1 MAVNR
6 AFHTNNVA
14 ALTTEQNLYRDLV
27 KEAIQIY
34 GHDVYYVDRTTVAL
48 DSILGEDSLSKY
60 TTRHPIEMYV
70 EDAEGGY
77 QGEKEIITQ
86 FGLENRNEI
95 TFVVSKQR
103 FQEMDSQITLEDG
116 TVSTGGSIL
125 LEAGSISR
133 SSLSAVLDTPTKSFV
148 QLNGTD
154 SSSSNSGDKIIQEN
168 DKDSFILSE
177 ESGTE
182 FYLLSDTATTEADR
196 PQEGDLVFHPT
207 FSKMFEI
214 SFVDHDDPFHQL
226 DNNPV
231 YKLRC
236 RQFEYSQEVIDTGIA
251 EIDEIEDDLSKNPL
265 DSQFTLEQSSAVN
278 ENIRIFHSAHE
289 EGLLLLDGTDGS
301 STDTGDNVLFENDS
315 TSVGENIL
323 LEGTGADDE
332 TASYL
337 IQEDVIVGDYTTRG
351 SQDKTAQNELFDSLD
366 DDVLDFSESN
376 PFGDAGGT

>member
-103 FQEMDSQITLEDG
+103 FQQMDSQITLEDA
-116 TVSTGGSIL
+116 TDTTGGSIL

-133 SSLSAVLDTPTKSFV
+133 LSLSAVLDTPIKSFV

-177 ESGTE
+177 ESGSE
-182 FYLLSDTATTEADR
+182 FYLLSDTATTDADR
-196 PQEGDLVFHPT
+196 PQEGDLVYHPT
-207 FSKMFEI
+207 FSKVFEI
-214 SFVDHDDPFHQL
+214 SFVDHDEPFYQL

-323 LEGTGADDE
+323 LEGTGADGE

-337 IQEDVIVGDYTTRG
+337 IQEDVIVGDNTTRG

>member
-182 FYLLSDTATTEADR
+182 FYLLSDTATTDADR

-236 RQFEYSQEVIDTGIA
+236 RQFEYSQEVIDTGIT

-323 LEGTGADDE
+323 LEGTGADGE

>member
-125 LEAGSISR
+125 LEAGSIPR

-182 FYLLSDTATTEADR
+182 FYLLSDTATTDADR
-196 PQEGDLVFHPT
+196 PQEGDLVYHPT
-207 FSKMFEI
+207 FSKVFEI

-323 LEGTGADDE
+323 LEGTGADGE

>member
-125 LEAGSISR
+125 LEAGSIPR

-182 FYLLSDTATTEADR
+182 FYLLSDTATTDADR

-236 RQFEYSQEVIDTGIA
+236 RQFEYSQEVIDTGIT

-323 LEGTGADDE
+323 LEGTGSDDE

>member
-182 FYLLSDTATTEADR
+182 FYLLSDTATTDADR

>member
-125 LEAGSISR
+125 LEAGSIPR

-182 FYLLSDTATTEADR
+182 FYLLSDTATTDADR

-337 IQEDVIVGDYTTRG
+337 IQEDVIVGDFTTRG

>member
-125 LEAGSISR
+125 LEAGSIPR

-182 FYLLSDTATTEADR
+182 FYLLSDTATTDADR

>member
-1 MAVNR
+1 
-6 AFHTNNVA
+6 
-14 ALTTEQNLYRDLV
+14 
-27 KEAIQIY
+27 
-34 GHDVYYVDRTTVAL
+34 
-48 DSILGEDSLSKY
+48 
-60 TTRHPIEMYV
+60 
-70 EDAEGGY
+70 
-77 QGEKEIITQ
+77 
-86 FGLENRNEI
+86 
-95 TFVVSKQR
+95 
-103 FQEMDSQITLEDG
+103 
-116 TVSTGGSIL
+116 
-125 LEAGSISR
+125 
-133 SSLSAVLDTPTKSFV
+133 
-148 QLNGTD
+148 
-154 SSSSNSGDKIIQEN
+154 
-168 DKDSFILSE
+168 
-177 ESGTE
+177 
-182 FYLLSDTATTEADR
+182 
-196 PQEGDLVFHPT
+196 
-207 FSKMFEI
+207 MFEI

-301 STDTGDNVLFENDS
+301 STNTGDNVLFENDS

-323 LEGTGADDE
+323 LEGTGADGE